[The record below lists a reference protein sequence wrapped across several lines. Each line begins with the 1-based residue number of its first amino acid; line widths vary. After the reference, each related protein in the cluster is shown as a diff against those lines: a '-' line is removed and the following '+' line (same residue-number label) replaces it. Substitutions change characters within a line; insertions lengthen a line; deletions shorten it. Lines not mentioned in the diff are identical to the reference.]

1 MDDDDLP
8 LLDLF
13 ISMIWFYLFVAWIFF
28 LIMLTFDIFRSRD
41 LSGIQK
47 AVWMVL
53 LIFVPVIAAIAY
65 LIVRGD
71 QMQDR
76 HIEEGTVREEAR
88 LHPVGVP
95 ASPADEI
102 SKLAALRDS
111 GALTEE
117 EFQTSK
123 ARLVAGP

>member
-1 MDDDDLP
+1 MDDDLP

-28 LIMLTFDIFRSRD
+28 LIMLTLDIFRSRD
-41 LSGIQK
+41 LSGLQK

-65 LIVRGD
+65 LITRGD
-71 QMQDR
+71 RMQDR
-76 HIEEGTVREEAR
+76 HIDEAAVRDDAR
-88 LHPVGVP
+88 LHPVSVP

-123 ARLVAGP
+123 ARLVGGP

>member
-13 ISMIWFYLFVAWIFF
+13 ISMIWFYLFIAWIFF
-28 LIMLTFDIFRSRD
+28 LIMLTLDIFRSRD

-71 QMQDR
+71 KMQDR
-76 HIEEGTVREEAR
+76 HIRET
-88 LHPVGVP
+88 HGDGP
-95 ASPADEI
+95 AHHASTADEI

-123 ARLVAGP
+123 SRVVAGP

>member
-28 LIMLTFDIFRSRD
+28 LIMLTLDIFRSRD

-65 LIVRGD
+65 LVVRGD
-71 QMQDR
+71 KMQDR
-76 HIEEGTVREEAR
+76 HIDEATVREDR
-88 LHPVGVP
+88 RRHPLSTH

>member
-28 LIMLTFDIFRSRD
+28 LVMLTLDIFRSRD
-41 LSGIQK
+41 LSGVQK

-71 QMQDR
+71 KMQDR
-76 HIEEGTVREEAR
+76 HIRDTQEDA
-88 LHPVGVP
+88 HPHHLSTH

>member
-1 MDDDDLP
+1 MDDDLP

-28 LIMLTFDIFRSRD
+28 LIMLTLDIFRSRD
-41 LSGIQK
+41 LSGLQK

-65 LIVRGD
+65 LIARGD
-71 QMQDR
+71 RMQDR
-76 HIEEGTVREEAR
+76 HIDEAAARDDAR
-88 LHPVGVP
+88 LPHGGVS

-111 GALTEE
+111 GTLTDE

-123 ARLVAGP
+123 ARLVASL

>member
-28 LIMLTFDIFRSRD
+28 LVMLTLDIFRSRD
-41 LSGIQK
+41 LSGVQK

-53 LIFVPVIAAIAY
+53 LIFVPVVAAIAY

-71 QMQDR
+71 KMQDR
-76 HIEEGTVREEAR
+76 HIRDTQEDAHRHHLST
-88 LHPVGVP
+88 H

>member
-1 MDDDDLP
+1 MDDDLP

-13 ISMIWFYLFVAWIFF
+13 ISMIWFYLFVVWIFF
-28 LIMLTFDIFRSRD
+28 LVTLTLDIFRSRD

-71 QMQDR
+71 KMQDR
-76 HIEEGTVREEAR
+76 HIDEAVAREDTR
-88 LHPVGVP
+88 HHPVSAPV
-95 ASPADEI
+95 SPADEI
-102 SKLAALRDS
+102 SKLAALRDT
-111 GALTEE
+111 GALTEQ

-123 ARLVAGP
+123 ARLVAGR